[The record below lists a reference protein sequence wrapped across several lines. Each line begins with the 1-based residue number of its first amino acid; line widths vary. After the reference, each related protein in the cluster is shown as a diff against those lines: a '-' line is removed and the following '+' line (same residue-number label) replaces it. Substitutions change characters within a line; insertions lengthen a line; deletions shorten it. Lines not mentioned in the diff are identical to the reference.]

1 MCTQRVLYLHYIRV
15 EYLADLISVR
25 VQRDDEWKK
34 IYLFFNFL
42 DRSSDNFKDFVHRF
56 MLIFFHFWNFSN
68 RFQAVY

>member
-1 MCTQRVLYLHYIRV
+1 M

-34 IYLFFNFL
+34 IYLFFNLL
-42 DRSSDNFKDFVHRF
+42 DRSSDNFKDFVVHRF